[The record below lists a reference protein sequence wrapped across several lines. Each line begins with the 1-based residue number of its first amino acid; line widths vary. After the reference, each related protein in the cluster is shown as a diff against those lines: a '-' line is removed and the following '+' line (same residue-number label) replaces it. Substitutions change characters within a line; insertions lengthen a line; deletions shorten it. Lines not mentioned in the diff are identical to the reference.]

1 MKRCQRKQGL
11 GWRQREQAYKFT
23 AHSGCGVENRLGDR
37 SRGGTER
44 KVIWKAVVI
53 IQARDDETTSEIIA
67 YLQERLGDL
76 RKKTSLKPLIQL
88 FARY

>member
-1 MKRCQRKQGL
+1 MKIFELIWFPIKKIN
-11 GWRQREQAYKFT
+11 Y
-23 AHSGCGVENRLGDR
+23 SGCGVENRLGDR

-88 FARY
+88 CTVLGSSIC